1 MDGQTLYVPRV
12 DLDKIRAVNDQL
24 TKETGLTIE
33 EVMYSKMIPK
43 DVNNYIGV
51 YEDNSPEHEHL
62 KLKGCFEID
71 KEYHKDPSARI
82 VPIALK
88 EYFVY
93 GKPIEE
99 TIRNHTNIFDF
110 CLRLKTNSKSTPY
123 YESAK
128 EKIKLNRT
136 TRYYVSKTGGILYKD
151 FGDGRVSG
159 INVNYVN
166 TIFNKYKKKDIKD
179 YNINYLFYIEK
190 ANKIRY
196 AIEGNTL
203 QLTLFDEY

>member
-12 DLDKIRAVNDQL
+12 DLNKIRAVNDQL

-33 EVMYSKMIPK
+33 EVMYSKMIPR

-51 YEDNSPEHEHL
+51 YEDNTREHEHL

-110 CLRLKTNSKSTPY
+110 CLRLKTNSKSIPY

-166 TIFNKYKKKDIKD
+166 TIFNKYEKKDIKD

>member
-12 DLDKIRAVNDQL
+12 DLNKIRAVNDQL

-33 EVMYSKMIPK
+33 EVMYSKMIPR
-43 DVNNYIGV
+43 DVNSYIAV
-51 YEDNSPEHEHL
+51 YEDSTREHEHL

-71 KEYHKDPSARI
+71 KEYHKDPSAKI

-93 GKPIEE
+93 GKPVEE

-166 TIFNKYKKKDIKD
+166 TIFNKYEKKDIKD